1 MTLKLNGS
9 TAGSVSIDAPADTS
23 PTGTDVTLTLPTSAG
38 SSGQYLQTDGSGG
51 LSWAGVTTGKILQ
64 VVQTTDT
71 GRRDST
77 SATFADTV
85 NTASITPTS
94 TSNKVLVVV
103 YEGQCY
109 KNANDTQLDFQ
120 LLRGATSIFTYS
132 GLNIGAVVD
141 STNPTIVY
149 LDSPATTSSTTYK
162 TQFRNRDA
170 AGTVSVNDN
179 STAVMILM
187 EVAA

>member
-1 MTLKLNGS
+1 MALRLNGQTS
-9 TAGSVSIDAPADTS
+9 GYVELEAPATAAS
-23 PTGTDVTLTLPTSAG
+23 NTLTLPNGNG
-38 SSGQYLQTDGSGG
+38 SSGQYLQTNGSGG

-77 SATFADTV
+77 SATYVDTV
-85 NTASITPTS
+85 NTASITPS
-94 TSNKVLVVV
+94 SSSNQVLVIV

-120 LLRGATSIFTYS
+120 LLRGSTSIFTYA

>member
-1 MTLKLNGS
+1 MALRLNGQTS
-9 TAGSVSIDAPADTS
+9 GYVELEAPATAGSN
-23 PTGTDVTLTLPTSAG
+23 TLTLPNGNG
-38 SSGQYLQTDGSGG
+38 SSGQYLQTNGSGG
-51 LSWAGVTTGKILQ
+51 LSWAGAGKILQ

-85 NTASITPTS
+85 NTASITPAS
-94 TSNKVLVVV
+94 SSNKVLVIV

-120 LLRGATSIFTYS
+120 LLRGSTSIFTYA